1 MNTIRLLTL
10 CLFGLWATAARA
22 QTPVLDVTPIL
33 IDFGTVEV
41 GASASQEITLSN
53 LTAAPLPITGFTASG
68 DASFSIDV
76 NGGSQPCGSQ
86 NPTIA
91 PDDFCTMV
99 VTYAPTFPESSSASV
114 SFTPNGQ
121 VDLSVN
127 ARFLGEAPEPDTGG
141 CSLGG
146 AMPGASGLWN
156 NRRCRAL
163 STSRNFRF
171 MGPTPR

>member
-1 MNTIRLLTL
+1 MKTIRFLIL

-41 GASASQEITLSN
+41 GASESQEITLSN
-53 LTAAPLPITGFTASG
+53 LTTAPLPITGFTASG
-68 DASFSIDV
+68 DASFSVDV

-121 VDLSVN
+121 TDLSVN

-141 CSLGG
+141 CALGG
-146 AMPGASGLWN
+146 SLAGASGLGWFLLPLSGALIA
-156 NRRCRAL
+156 RRKA
-163 STSRNFRF
+163 
-171 MGPTPR
+171 PR